1 MKQGFSALAGLA
13 LLGIAGCTMIAAYR
27 MPRIAACEVALPR
40 PGDLEEDRLW
50 RLRVHTRA
58 AEVSEG
64 YEVVLQKRG
73 DTLTFVGL
81 TRFGATAFTIV
92 QRGDE
97 VEVQSAMKPI
107 EAVPPLNLLADV
119 YRWPLGALETEDAVV
134 EVAAD
139 GRSATI
145 VNDAC
150 GYRTNIVD
158 ISDGLD

>member
-13 LLGIAGCTMIAAYR
+13 LLGIAGCTMIAASR
-27 MPRIAACEVALPR
+27 MPRIAACEVSLPQ
-40 PGDLEEDRLW
+40 PDDIEKDRLW

-58 AEVSEG
+58 EEVSEG
-64 YEVVLQKRG
+64 YEVVVQKRG

-92 QRGDE
+92 QHGDE
-97 VEVQSAMKPI
+97 IEVQSAMKPI
-107 EAVPPLNLLADV
+107 EAVPPINLLADV
-119 YRWPLGALETEDAVV
+119 YRWPLGALQTPDAVV
-134 EVAAD
+134 EIATD

-150 GYRTNIVD
+150 GYRTTIVD
-158 ISDGLD
+158 VSDGLH